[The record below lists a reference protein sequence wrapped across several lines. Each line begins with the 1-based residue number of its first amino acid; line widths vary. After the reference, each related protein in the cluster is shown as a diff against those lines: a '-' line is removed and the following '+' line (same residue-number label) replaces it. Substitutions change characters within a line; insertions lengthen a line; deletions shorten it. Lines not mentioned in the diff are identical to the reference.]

1 MSRGWTIEDIRNP
14 KRKSGFDHVGYH
26 PARGGRKPR
35 YHAQFNGPTGPGLGA
50 SYMGPNRDT
59 PEEAAQDA
67 VDYKNGLPATPA
79 PLKTAGH
86 QYETPKV
93 KVPSDIEAAR
103 GMIRDWKAQ
112 QQGKPGY
119 VYLIIEVLDG
129 GALIYG
135 KIGYSVNP
143 KKRVAELQTGNPRL
157 LKLHAM
163 KRGTERDERALQRKY
178 RELNVLQEWFW
189 LGHARGKELLLEFD
203 LDHNGDPWGAEEAAS
218 A

>member
-1 MSRGWTIEDIRNP
+1 MLTVSALRSSDTQTGFRHVQRIGGQPSRGGSAVYYQARLRHAGVDA
-14 KRKSGFDHVGYH
+14 GVG
-26 PARGGRKPR
+26 PR
-35 YHAQFNGPTGPGLGA
+35 RERPRA
-50 SYMGPNRDT
+50 
-59 PEEAAQDA
+59 AAQDYC
-67 VDYKNGLPATPA
+67 DWRNGLKLEAPAT
-79 PLKTAGH
+79 LRVAGH
-86 QYETPKV
+86 KYETKKI

-103 GMIRDWKAQ
+103 GMIRDWNAQ
-112 QQGKPGY
+112 RKGKEGY

-157 LKLHAM
+157 LKLHAL
-163 KRGTERDERALQRKY
+163 KKGTEADERKLHRKY

-189 LGHARGKELLLEFD
+189 LGHVRGKELLLEFD
-203 LDHNGDPWGAEEAAS
+203 LDHNGDPWGAEEATA